1 MLTDLSLACKYEHCK
16 PEHNVK
22 YPIGLNFE
30 SLKAP
35 KINWAKKV
43 DEENGIICVDIMLIS
58 KVMVIEMSKND
69 LFFLISH
76 SMGKLFKCNWK
87 ILLFLR
93 YLG

>member
-35 KINWAKKV
+35 KIN
-43 DEENGIICVDIMLIS
+43 
-58 KVMVIEMSKND
+58 
-69 LFFLISH
+69 
-76 SMGKLFKCNWK
+76 
-87 ILLFLR
+87 
-93 YLG
+93 